1 MLTDFIR
8 TGTYDRR
15 RNLHK
20 TMSPSMDILVSSN
33 LERLLYLMSGC
44 DTELVSSL
52 MEQLNREGS
61 YTVPEKL
68 LNEIQSV
75 FWAGCCDD
83 AGAQAAIGSVWSK
96 HHYLCD
102 PHTATGWA
110 VAEDYVNQT
119 GDNTPMVVLST
130 ASAYKFPAAVLD
142 ALGVTPA
149 ADEFDQMEQLN
160 ACTGTQIPKNLAD
173 LRTKEEKHKGC
184 IPKDAMLSFVR
195 GL

>member
-1 MLTDFIR
+1 
-8 TGTYDRR
+8 
-15 RNLHK
+15 
-20 TMSPSMDILVSSN
+20 MDILVSSN

-44 DTELVSSL
+44 DTDLVSSL
-52 MEQLNREGS
+52 MEQLNRDGS

-68 LNEIQSV
+68 LTEIQSV

-83 AGAQAAIGSVWSK
+83 AGAQAAISSVGK
-96 HHYLCD
+96 QHHYLCD

-119 GDNTPMVVLST
+119 GDKTPMVVLST
-130 ASAYKFPAAVLD
+130 ASAYKFPAAVLG
-142 ALGVTPA
+142 ALSMTPA
-149 ADEFDQMEQLN
+149 EDEFDQMEQLK

-173 LRTKEEKHKGC
+173 LRHKEEKHKGC
-184 IPKDAMLSFVR
+184 IPKDEMLTFVK